1 MDDHELTPAPE
12 PTPLPVPVK
21 RRSSGN
27 RWLNML
33 IAVAV
38 LVFVG
43 GVTFAVGRM
52 TAPAQAA
59 GPGNGQFPG
68 LGNGQNGGRFPTG
81 SFDPGQ
87 FAGAGLGDRT
97 ITGIVTSTDGS
108 TMTLTTAA
116 GQTLTVNV
124 SGSTYHAQTAASARD
139 VSQGTS
145 VHVTV
150 QGGLGFPGGGPG
162 ASPGTGAT
170 QTLTAS
176 DVTIVGH

>member
-21 RRSSGN
+21 PRSSGN

-43 GVTFAVGRM
+43 GLTFAVGRM

-59 GPGNGQFPG
+59 GPGNRQFPG
-68 LGNGQNGGRFPTG
+68 LGNGQNGGFPTG

-87 FAGAGLGDRT
+87 FPGGLSNRT
-97 ITGIVTSTDGS
+97 ITGTVTSTDGS

-116 GQTLTVNV
+116 GQTLTVDV
-124 SGSTYHAQTAASARD
+124 SGSTYHAQTAASAGE
-139 VSQGTS
+139 VSQGAS
-145 VHVTV
+145 VQVTV
-150 QGGLGFPGGGPG
+150 EGGLGFPGGDPG
-162 ASPGTGAT
+162 ASPGSGAG

>member
-1 MDDHELTPAPE
+1 MDDNAFTPAPE
-12 PTPLPVPVK
+12 PTPVPAPVK

-27 RWLNML
+27 RWTTML

-38 LVFVG
+38 LVCVG

-59 GPGNGQFPG
+59 VPGNGQFPG
-68 LGNGQNGGRFPTG
+68 FGNGQTGGRFPTG

-87 FAGAGLGDRT
+87 FPGAVLGDRT
-97 ITGIVTSTDGS
+97 ITGTVTSTDGS
-108 TMTLTTAA
+108 TMTLTTAT

-124 SGSTYHAQTAASARD
+124 SGSTYHAQTAASAGD
-139 VSQGTS
+139 VSQGAS
-145 VHVTV
+145 VQVTV
-150 QGGLGFPGGGPG
+150 QGGLGFPGGGPA
-162 ASPGTGAT
+162 ASPGTGAG

-176 DVTIVGH
+176 DVTIVAH